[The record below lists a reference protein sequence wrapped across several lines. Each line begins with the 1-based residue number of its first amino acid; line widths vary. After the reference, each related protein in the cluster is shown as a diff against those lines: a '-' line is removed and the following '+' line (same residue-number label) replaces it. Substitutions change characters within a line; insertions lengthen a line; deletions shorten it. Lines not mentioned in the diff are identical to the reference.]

1 MWDSKL
7 FKTGIAIL
15 VTFAIIYIGTQI
27 TFVFRPIVA
36 VFEALF
42 LSFLIAGILFYF
54 TFPLSDILCKYKVP
68 RGISI
73 LIVFVVIA
81 AVLFFLGFSI
91 GPILAEEFTRL
102 INNLP
107 RNIRQLHTLA
117 LELRDHPTISRLIY
131 LEAINLS
138 KITEWLAGLASNTIA
153 GFTSSL
159 GSIAGAIGS
168 FFTTI
173 MVVPFLLFFMLK
185 EKGQGFFDK
194 LVDRFVPEDYKN
206 SIKKALVEINL
217 KLGAYFQG
225 VGIVCLC
232 VGVLAYISFLIIG
245 LEFALILAIIIGI
258 TNIIPYLGPFIGA
271 VPAALIG
278 LFDSPATMLYV
289 IIAIVIV
296 QQIES
301 LLISPA
307 VMGRKLA
314 LSPLVVIL
322 VILIAGRLAGL
333 LGIILAVPGFT
344 VLKIIVSHT
353 YTHIQLKKQKLEEAE
368 TAK

>member
-1 MWDSKL
+1 MWDTKL

-15 VTFAIIYIGTQI
+15 VTFAIIYIGSQI

-54 TFPLSDILCKYKVP
+54 TFPLSDLLCKYKVP
-68 RGISI
+68 RFLSI
-73 LIVFVVIA
+73 LIVFLTIGGG
-81 AVLFFLGFSI
+81 VLFLGLSI
-91 GPILAEEFTRL
+91 GPILVDEFTRL
-102 INNLP
+102 ISNLP
-107 RNIRQLHTLA
+107 QNIRQLHTLA
-117 LELRDHPTISRLIY
+117 LEMREHPVISRLIY

-138 KITEWLAGLASNTIA
+138 KLTERLASMASNTIS
-153 GFTSSL
+153 GLTSSL
-159 GSIAGAIGS
+159 SSIAGVIGS

-185 EKGQGFFDK
+185 EKGQGSLEK
-194 LVDRFVPEDYKN
+194 LVDRFVPEEYQG
-206 SIKKALVEINL
+206 SIKRALAEINL

-232 VGVLAYISFLIIG
+232 VGALAYISFLIIG

-278 LFDSPATMLYV
+278 LFDSPTKMFYV

-301 LLISPA
+301 LFISPA

-344 VLKIIVSHT
+344 VLKIVIGHT
-353 YTHIQLKKQKLEEAE
+353 YEHIQLKKQKLEESNIG
-368 TAK
+368 

>member
-15 VTFAIIYIGTQI
+15 VVFAIIYIGTQI
-27 TFVFRPIVA
+27 SFVFRPVVV

-42 LSFLIAGILFYF
+42 LSFLLAGILFYF
-54 TFPLSDILCKYKVP
+54 IYPLSDLLLKYKVP
-68 RGISI
+68 RAISI
-73 LIVFVVIA
+73 LIVFLVITL
-81 AVLFFLGFSI
+81 LFVFITLSI
-91 GPILAEEFTRL
+91 GPILVDEFAKL

-107 RNIRQLHTLA
+107 QNIRQLNTLL
-117 LELRDHPTISRLIY
+117 LELREHPVISRLIY
-131 LEAINLS
+131 LEAINMSRL
-138 KITEWLAGLASNTIA
+138 TERLASMVSNTI
-153 GFTSSL
+153 GDLTNSL
-159 GSIAGAIGS
+159 GSIAGVIGS

-185 EKGQGFFDK
+185 EKGQGNLEK
-194 LVDRFVPEDYKN
+194 LVDRFVPGDYKN
-206 SIKKALVEINL
+206 SIKRALAEINM

-225 VGIVCLC
+225 VGLVCLC
-232 VGVLAYISFLIIG
+232 VGILAYISFLIIG

-258 TNIIPYLGPFIGA
+258 FNIIPYLGPFIGA

-278 LFDSPATMLYV
+278 LFDSPATMFYV

-301 LLISPA
+301 LFISPA
-307 VMGRKLA
+307 IMGRKLA

-344 VLKIIVSHT
+344 VLKIVINHI
-353 YTHIQLKKQKLEEAE
+353 YDHIQRRKKKLEETGIA
-368 TAK
+368 

>member
-7 FKTGIAIL
+7 FKIGIAVL
-15 VTFAIIYIGTQI
+15 VTFAIIYIGSQI

-42 LSFLIAGILFYF
+42 MSFLIAGILFYF
-54 TFPLSDILCKYKVP
+54 IYPLSDLLLKYKVP
-68 RGISI
+68 QTISV
-73 LIVFVVIA
+73 LIVFLVITGVV
-81 AVLFFLGFSI
+81 FFLGFSI
-91 GPILAEEFTRL
+91 GPILVDEFARL

-107 RNIRQLHTLA
+107 QNIRQLQTLA
-117 LELRDHPTISRLIY
+117 LELREHPVIGRLIY
-131 LEAINLS
+131 LEAINIS
-138 KITEWLAGLASNTIA
+138 KLTERLAGMASNTIV
-153 GFTSSL
+153 GLTSSL
-159 GSIAGAIGS
+159 GSIAGVIGS

-185 EKGQGFFDK
+185 EKGQGSLEK
-194 LVDRFVPEDYKN
+194 LVDRFVPEEYQG
-206 SIKKALVEINL
+206 SIKRALAEINL

-278 LFDSPATMLYV
+278 LFDSPAKMFYV

-301 LLISPA
+301 LFISPT

-344 VLKIIVSHT
+344 VLKIVVGHT
-353 YTHIQLKKQKLEEAE
+353 YEHIQLKKKKLEESNVS
-368 TAK
+368 

>member
-7 FKTGIAIL
+7 FKTGIAVL
-15 VTFAIIYIGTQI
+15 VTFAIIYIGSQI

-42 LSFLIAGILFYF
+42 LSFLIAGILYYF
-54 TFPLSDILCKYKVP
+54 IYPLSDLLLKYKVP
-68 RGISI
+68 QTISV
-73 LIVFVVIA
+73 LIVFLVITGV
-81 AVLFFLGFSI
+81 VLFLGLSI
-91 GPILAEEFTRL
+91 GPILVDEFARL
-102 INNLP
+102 IKDLP
-107 RNIRQLHTLA
+107 QNIRQLQTFA
-117 LELRDHPTISRLIY
+117 LELREHPVIGRLIY
-131 LEAINLS
+131 LEAINIS
-138 KITEWLAGLASNTIA
+138 KLTERLAGMASNTIV
-153 GFTSSL
+153 GLTNSL
-159 GSIAGAIGS
+159 GSIAGVIGS

-185 EKGQGFFDK
+185 EKGQGTLEK

-206 SIKKALVEINL
+206 SIKKALAEINM
-217 KLGAYFQG
+217 KMGAYFQG

-232 VGVLAYISFLIIG
+232 VGILAYISFLIIG

-278 LFDSPATMLYV
+278 LFDSPTMMFYV
-289 IIAIVIV
+289 IISIVII

-301 LLISPA
+301 LFISPA
-307 VMGRKLA
+307 VMGRKMS
-314 LSPLVVIL
+314 LSPLAVIL

-344 VLKIIVSHT
+344 ALRIIISHT
-353 YTHIQLKKQKLEEAE
+353 YEHIQLKKQKLEESE
-368 TAK
+368 TV

>member
-7 FKTGIAIL
+7 FKIGIAVL
-15 VTFAIIYIGTQI
+15 VTVAIIYIGSQI
-27 TFVFRPIVA
+27 TFVFIPIVA

-42 LSFLIAGILFYF
+42 MSFLIAGILFYF
-54 TFPLSDILCKYKVP
+54 TYPLSDLLLKYKVP
-68 RGISI
+68 QTISV
-73 LIVFVVIA
+73 LIVFLVITGV
-81 AVLFFLGFSI
+81 VLFLGLSI
-91 GPILAEEFTRL
+91 GPILVDEFARL
-102 INNLP
+102 IKDLP
-107 RNIRQLHTLA
+107 QNIRQLQTFA
-117 LELRDHPTISRLIY
+117 LELREHPVIGRLIY
-131 LEAINLS
+131 LEAINIS
-138 KITEWLAGLASNTIA
+138 KLTERLAGMASNTIA
-153 GFTSSL
+153 GLTSSL
-159 GSIAGAIGS
+159 SSIAGVIGS

-185 EKGQGFFDK
+185 EKGQGTLEK

-206 SIKKALVEINL
+206 SIKRALAEINT
-217 KLGAYFQG
+217 KMGAYFQG

-232 VGVLAYISFLIIG
+232 VGILAYISFLIIG

-258 TNIIPYLGPFIGA
+258 FNIIPYLGPFIGA

-278 LFDSPATMLYV
+278 LFDSPTKMFYV

-301 LLISPA
+301 LFISPA

-333 LGIILAVPGFT
+333 MGIILAVPGFT
-344 VLKIIVSHT
+344 VLKIIIDRT
-353 YTHIQLKKQKLEEAE
+353 YEHIQLKKQKLEESSVG
-368 TAK
+368 

>member
-1 MWDSKL
+1 MWDTKL
-7 FKTGIAIL
+7 FKTSIAIL

-27 TFVFRPIVA
+27 SFVFRPIVA

-54 TFPLSDILCKYKVP
+54 IYPLSDLLLKYKVP
-68 RGISI
+68 RAISI
-73 LIVFVVIA
+73 LIVFLVITGL
-81 AVLFFLGFSI
+81 VLFFSLSV
-91 GPILAEEFTRL
+91 GPILVDEFARL
-102 INNLP
+102 IRNLP
-107 RNIRQLHTLA
+107 QSISQLHTLA
-117 LELRDHPTISRLIY
+117 LDLREHPVIGRLIY

-138 KITEWLAGLASNTIA
+138 KLTERLAGMVSNTI
-153 GFTSSL
+153 GGLTNSL
-159 GSIAGAIGS
+159 GSIAGVIGS

-185 EKGQGFFDK
+185 EKGQGTLEK

-206 SIKKALVEINL
+206 SIKRALAEINT
-217 KLGAYFQG
+217 KMGAYFQG
-225 VGIVCLC
+225 VGIVCLF
-232 VGVLAYISFLIIG
+232 VGIMAYISFLIIG

-258 TNIIPYLGPFIGA
+258 FNIIPYLGPFIGA

-278 LFDSPATMLYV
+278 LFDSPTMMFYV
-289 IIAIVIV
+289 IISIVII

-307 VMGRKLA
+307 VMGRKMA
-314 LSPLVVIL
+314 LNPLVVIL

-333 LGIILAVPGFT
+333 MGIILAVPGFT
-344 VLKIIVSHT
+344 VLKIIVDRT
-353 YTHIQLKKQKLEEAE
+353 YEHIQLKKQKLEESNGG
-368 TAK
+368 

>member
-1 MWDSKL
+1 MWESKI
-7 FKTGIAIL
+7 FKTGIALL
-15 VTFAIIYIGTQI
+15 VTFLIVYIGTQI

-42 LSFLIAGILFYF
+42 LSFLISGILFYL
-54 TFPLSDILCKYKVP
+54 TYPLSDLLGKFKVP
-68 RGISI
+68 RMMSI
-73 LIVFVVIA
+73 LIVFLVLISVI
-81 AVLFFLGFSI
+81 FFLGLAI
-91 GPILAEEFTRL
+91 GPILVDEFTRFA
-102 INNLP
+102 NNLP
-107 RNIRQLHTLA
+107 QNIRQMHA
-117 LELRDHPTISRLIY
+117 LVIEMRGHPFVERLIDMD
-131 LEAINLS
+131 AIDTRRVSEN
-138 KITEWLAGLASNTIA
+138 LAGMASRTIT

-159 GSIAGAIGS
+159 SSVFGVIGS

-185 EKGQGFFDK
+185 EKGQGSLET

-206 SIKKALVEINL
+206 SIKRALVEINI
-217 KLGAYFQG
+217 KLGNYFQG

-232 VGVLAYISFLIIG
+232 VGILAYISFLIIG

-278 LFDSPATMLYV
+278 LFHSPAMMLYV
-289 IIAIVIV
+289 IIAIVII

-301 LLISPA
+301 LIISPA
-307 VMGRKLA
+307 VMGRKMA

-344 VLKIIVSHT
+344 VLKIIIGHI
-353 YTHIQLKKQKLEEAE
+353 YEHIQQKKQNLEEPKAS
-368 TAK
+368 

>member
-7 FKTGIAIL
+7 FKTGIAVL
-15 VTFAIIYIGTQI
+15 VTFAIIYIGSQI

-54 TFPLSDILCKYKVP
+54 TFPLSDLLCKYKVP
-68 RGISI
+68 RFLSI
-73 LIVFVVIA
+73 LIVFLTIGGG
-81 AVLFFLGFSI
+81 VLFLGLSI
-91 GPILAEEFTRL
+91 GPILVDEFTRL
-102 INNLP
+102 ISNLP
-107 RNIRQLHTLA
+107 QNIRQLHTLA
-117 LELRDHPTISRLIY
+117 LEMREHPVISRLIY

-138 KITEWLAGLASNTIA
+138 KLTERLASMASNTIS
-153 GFTSSL
+153 GLTSSL
-159 GSIAGAIGS
+159 GSIAGVIGS

-185 EKGQGFFDK
+185 EKGQGSLEK
-194 LVDRFVPEDYKN
+194 LVDRFVPEEYQG
-206 SIKKALVEINL
+206 SIKRALAEINL

-232 VGVLAYISFLIIG
+232 VGALAYISFLIIG

-278 LFDSPATMLYV
+278 LFDSPTKMLYV

-301 LLISPA
+301 LFISPA

-344 VLKIIVSHT
+344 VLKIVVGHT
-353 YTHIQLKKQKLEEAE
+353 YEHIQLKKQKLKE
-368 TAK
+368 TESA

>member
-1 MWDSKL
+1 
-7 FKTGIAIL
+7 
-15 VTFAIIYIGTQI
+15 
-27 TFVFRPIVA
+27 
-36 VFEALF
+36 
-42 LSFLIAGILFYF
+42 
-54 TFPLSDILCKYKVP
+54 
-68 RGISI
+68 
-73 LIVFVVIA
+73 
-81 AVLFFLGFSI
+81 
-91 GPILAEEFTRL
+91 
-102 INNLP
+102 
-107 RNIRQLHTLA
+107 
-117 LELRDHPTISRLIY
+117 
-131 LEAINLS
+131 
-138 KITEWLAGLASNTIA
+138 
-153 GFTSSL
+153 
-159 GSIAGAIGS
+159 
-168 FFTTI
+168 
-173 MVVPFLLFFMLK
+173 MLK
-185 EKGQGFFDK
+185 EKGQGSLEK
-194 LVDRFVPEDYKN
+194 LVDRFVPEDYQG
-206 SIKKALVEINL
+206 SIKSALSEINL

-278 LFDSPATMLYV
+278 LFDSPTKMFYV

-301 LLISPA
+301 LFISPS

-344 VLKIIVSHT
+344 VLKIVVNHI
-353 YTHIQLKKQKLEEAE
+353 YDHIQLRKKKLEEAG
-368 TAK
+368 TA

>member
-15 VTFAIIYIGTQI
+15 VIFAILYIGTQI
-27 TFVFRPIVA
+27 SFVFRPIVV

-54 TFPLSDILCKYKVP
+54 TFPLSDLLCKYKVP
-68 RGISI
+68 KLLSI
-73 LIVFVVIA
+73 LVVFIGIA
-81 AVLFFLGFSI
+81 GVFLFLGLSI
-91 GPILAEEFTRL
+91 GPILVDEFARL

-107 RNIRQLHTLA
+107 QNIRQLHTL
-117 LELRDHPTISRLIY
+117 LLGLREHPVFGRLIY
-131 LEAINLS
+131 LEAINMS
-138 KITEWLAGLASNTIA
+138 KITEWLAGLASNTIV
-153 GFTSSL
+153 GLTSSL
-159 GSIAGAIGS
+159 GSIAGVIGN

-185 EKGQGFFDK
+185 EKGQGSLEK
-194 LVDRFVPEDYKN
+194 LIDRFVPEDYKG
-206 SIKKALVEINL
+206 SIKSALSEINY
-217 KLGAYFQG
+217 KLGSYFQG

-232 VGVLAYISFLIIG
+232 VGILAYISFLIIG
-245 LEFALILAIIIGI
+245 LEFALTLAIIVGI

-271 VPAALIG
+271 VPAALIA
-278 LFDSPATMLYV
+278 LFDSPTKMLYV

-301 LLISPA
+301 LIISPA
-307 VMGRKLA
+307 VMGRKMA
-314 LSPLVVIL
+314 LSPLAVIL

-344 VLKIIVSHT
+344 VLKIAIGHI
-353 YTHIQLKKQKLEEAE
+353 YEHIQLRKQKLEEPE
-368 TAK
+368 TG

>member
-15 VTFAIIYIGTQI
+15 VTFAIIYIGSQI
-27 TFVFRPIVA
+27 TFVFRPILV

-42 LSFLIAGILFYF
+42 LSFLFAGILFYF
-54 TFPLSDILCKYKVP
+54 IYPLSDLLLKYKVP
-68 RGISI
+68 QAISI
-73 LIVFVVIA
+73 LIVFLVITL
-81 AVLFFLGFSI
+81 LFFVITLSI
-91 GPILAEEFTRL
+91 GPILVDEFTKL

-107 RNIRQLHTLA
+107 QSIRQLNTLL
-117 LELRDHPTISRLIY
+117 LELREHPVISRLIY
-131 LEAINLS
+131 LEAINIS
-138 KITEWLAGLASNTIA
+138 KLTERLAAMASNTIN
-153 GFTSSL
+153 GLTNSL
-159 GSIAGAIGS
+159 GSIAGIIAS

-185 EKGQGFFDK
+185 EKGKGSLEK
-194 LVDRFVPEDYKN
+194 LVDRFAPEDYQG
-206 SIKKALVEINL
+206 SIKRALTEINM
-217 KLGAYFQG
+217 KLGAYFKG

-232 VGVLAYISFLIIG
+232 IGVLAYISFLIIG

-258 TNIIPYLGPFIGA
+258 FNIIPYLGPFIGA

-278 LFDSPATMLYV
+278 LFDSPTTMLYV
-289 IIAIVIV
+289 IIAIIIV

-301 LLISPA
+301 LFISPA

-314 LSPLVVIL
+314 LSPLAVIL

-333 LGIILAVPGFT
+333 LGIILAIPGFT
-344 VLKIIVSHT
+344 VLKIVVSHT
-353 YTHIQLKKQKLEEAE
+353 YEHIQLKKQKIEEA
-368 TAK
+368 KNS

>member
-7 FKTGIAIL
+7 FKISIAIL

-27 TFVFRPIVA
+27 SFVFRPIVA

-42 LSFLIAGILFYF
+42 LSFLVAGILFYF
-54 TFPLSDILCKYKVP
+54 IYPLSDLLLKYKVP
-68 RGISI
+68 RAISI
-73 LIVFVVIA
+73 LIVFLVIA
-81 AVLFFLGFSI
+81 GFVLFFSLSI
-91 GPILAEEFTRL
+91 GPILVDEFARL
-102 INNLP
+102 ISNLP
-107 RNIRQLHTLA
+107 QSISQLHTLV
-117 LELRDHPTISRLIY
+117 LDLREHPVIGKLIY

-138 KITEWLAGLASNTIA
+138 KLTERLAGMVSNTIS
-153 GFTSSL
+153 GLTNSL
-159 GSIAGAIGS
+159 GSIAGVIGS

-185 EKGQGFFDK
+185 EKGQGTLEK

-206 SIKKALVEINL
+206 SIKRALAEINT
-217 KLGAYFQG
+217 KMGAYFQG
-225 VGIVCLC
+225 VGIVCLF
-232 VGVLAYISFLIIG
+232 VGIMAYISFLIIG

-258 TNIIPYLGPFIGA
+258 FNIIPYLGPFIGA

-278 LFDSPATMLYV
+278 LFDSPTMMFYV
-289 IIAIVIV
+289 IISIVII

-307 VMGRKLA
+307 VMGRKMA
-314 LSPLVVIL
+314 LNPLVVIL

-333 LGIILAVPGFT
+333 MGISLAVPGFT
-344 VLKIIVSHT
+344 VLKIIVDRT
-353 YTHIQLKKQKLEEAE
+353 YEHIQLKKQKLEGSNGG
-368 TAK
+368 

>member
-7 FKTGIAIL
+7 FKTGIAVL
-15 VTFAIIYIGTQI
+15 VTFAIIYIGSQI

-42 LSFLIAGILFYF
+42 LSFLIAGILYYF
-54 TFPLSDILCKYKVP
+54 TFPLSDLLCKYKVP
-68 RGISI
+68 RFLSI
-73 LIVFVVIA
+73 LIVFVTIGGV
-81 AVLFFLGFSI
+81 VLFLGLSI
-91 GPILAEEFTRL
+91 GPILVDEFTRL
-102 INNLP
+102 ISNLP
-107 RNIRQLHTLA
+107 QNIRQLHTLA
-117 LELRDHPTISRLIY
+117 LEMREHPVISRLIY

-138 KITEWLAGLASNTIA
+138 KITEWLASMASNTIA
-153 GFTSSL
+153 GLTSSL
-159 GSIAGAIGS
+159 GSIAGVIGS

-185 EKGQGFFDK
+185 EKGQGSLEK
-194 LVDRFVPEDYKN
+194 LVDRFVPEEYQN
-206 SIKKALVEINL
+206 SIKRALAEINL

-232 VGVLAYISFLIIG
+232 VGALAYISFLIIG

-278 LFDSPATMLYV
+278 LFDSPTKMFYV

-301 LLISPA
+301 LFISPA

-344 VLKIIVSHT
+344 VLKIVVGHT
-353 YTHIQLKKQKLEEAE
+353 YEHIQLKKQKLKESDIG
-368 TAK
+368 

>member
-15 VTFAIIYIGTQI
+15 VIFAILYIGTQI
-27 TFVFRPIVA
+27 SFVFRPIVV

-42 LSFLIAGILFYF
+42 LSFIIAGILFYF
-54 TFPLSDILCKYKVP
+54 TVPLSDFLCKYKLP
-68 RGISI
+68 RFLSI

-81 AVLFFLGFSI
+81 GVVLIFGLSI
-91 GPILAEEFTRL
+91 GPILVDEFARL
-102 INNLP
+102 INSLP
-107 RNIRQLHTLA
+107 QNIRQLHTL
-117 LELRDHPTISRLIY
+117 LLGLREHPVIGRLIY
-131 LEAINLS
+131 LEAINMS
-138 KITEWLAGLASNTIA
+138 KITEWLAGLASNTIV
-153 GFTSSL
+153 GLTSSL
-159 GSIAGAIGS
+159 GSIAGVIGN

-185 EKGQGFFDK
+185 EKGQGSLEK
-194 LVDRFVPEDYKN
+194 LVDRFVPEDYQG
-206 SIKKALVEINL
+206 SIKRALAEINVN
-217 KLGAYFQG
+217 LGEYFKG
-225 VGIVCLC
+225 VGIVCFC
-232 VGVLAYISFLIIG
+232 VGALAYISFLIIG

-271 VPAALIG
+271 IPAALIA
-278 LFDSPATMLYV
+278 LFDSPTKMLYV

-301 LLISPA
+301 LFISPA

-314 LSPLVVIL
+314 LNPLVVIL

-333 LGIILAVPGFT
+333 LGIILAVPSFT
-344 VLKIIVSHT
+344 VLKIVVSHT
-353 YTHIQLKKQKLEEAE
+353 YEHIQQKKQKLEEA
-368 TAK
+368 KIS